1 MRYKYIRFNIIYF
14 FITYIILCGI
24 IFFMSNKF
32 FLNDFILIEK
42 EQNKNNIETFLNNI
56 NKDIQSLKNT
66 TSDYS
71 NWDESYEFMRNKNK
85 KYLYENFREG
95 SQTLLEL
102 NLDSIMYVNLKNKI
116 LFSQYAEQYSNLNK
130 KEFEN
135 YLIENFKDENNLGT
149 IISFNSKPIYL
160 LKSQIKRSDK
170 TGENV
175 GYIITTKLV
184 DAESLSK
191 KYAIFKK
198 VNIGNYS
205 ENSDLDIKLDYL
217 DTQITTSIDDNYL
230 KNNIQFMNNKKEYVI
245 SLITTSERN
254 MIKNS
259 KKAFIIFNLIVYFI
273 LFFIFFFTYKNQY
286 LINNQNELLNN
297 QVKRRTKRLKD
308 AYKKL
313 NEKNKELYLLAS
325 IDTLTKVKN
334 RRSYFIESNEFLKK
348 SIVNE
353 HNLHVAIIDIDD
365 FKKINDK
372 YGHAIGDEVL
382 ITFCEIVNNIL
393 DNNTIFARIG
403 GEEFCL
409 TFYNKEEN
417 EVNAICEIIRENC
430 ARNILIEDNQII
442 TFTISIGLSSKNSSN
457 DSIDKILHKADESL
471 YEAKNTGKNRLI
483 RNRF

>member
-1 MRYKYIRFNIIYF
+1 
-14 FITYIILCGI
+14 
-24 IFFMSNKF
+24 
-32 FLNDFILIEK
+32 
-42 EQNKNNIETFLNNI
+42 
-56 NKDIQSLKNT
+56 
-66 TSDYS
+66 
-71 NWDESYEFMRNKNK
+71 
-85 KYLYENFREG
+85 
-95 SQTLLEL
+95 
-102 NLDSIMYVNLKNKI
+102 
-116 LFSQYAEQYSNLNK
+116 
-130 KEFEN
+130 
-135 YLIENFKDENNLGT
+135 
-149 IISFNSKPIYL
+149 
-160 LKSQIKRSDK
+160 
-170 TGENV
+170 
-175 GYIITTKLV
+175 
-184 DAESLSK
+184 
-191 KYAIFKK
+191 
-198 VNIGNYS
+198 
-205 ENSDLDIKLDYL
+205 
-217 DTQITTSIDDNYL
+217 
-230 KNNIQFMNNKKEYVI
+230 
-245 SLITTSERN
+245 

-259 KKAFIIFNLIVYFI
+259 KQTFIIFNLIVCFI

-313 NEKNKELYLLAS
+313 SEKNKELYFLAS

-334 RRSYFIESNEFLKK
+334 RRTYFIESNLLLEK
-348 SIVNE
+348 SISNE

-409 TFYNKEEN
+409 TFYDKEEN
-417 EVNAICEIIRENC
+417 EVNTICEIIRENC

-442 TFTISIGLSSKNSSN
+442 TFTISIGLSSKISSN
-457 DSIDKILHKADESL
+457 DSIDSILHKADESL

>member
-1 MRYKYIRFNIIYF
+1 
-14 FITYIILCGI
+14 
-24 IFFMSNKF
+24 MSNKF

-116 LFSQYAEQYSNLNK
+116 LFSQYAEQYTNLNK

-149 IISFNSKPIYL
+149 IINFNSKPIYL

-348 SIVNE
+348 AIVNE

-442 TFTISIGLSSKNSSN
+442 TFTISIGLSSKISSN
-457 DSIDKILHKADESL
+457 DSIDGILHKADESL